1 MAPRRYLNFDLLLDQ
16 EGEGQYQALVT
27 GSPLG
32 ETPSV
37 RFRLPF
43 DATTL
48 ENLLLKLD
56 PGRSGTRRVGG
67 SPAQQAAMDFGGPL
81 FEAVFRDEMLL
92 AWSRSMDRAREEGDG
107 LRLRLRLSDAPAIAG
122 LPWELLY
129 DQRINAFLAQ
139 SERTPVVRFLD
150 LPRPPRP
157 IAVDGPLRV
166 LVVISS
172 PTDLEELDVEAEWA
186 RIQEALA
193 PKVADRVVVVDRL
206 PEATLTELGRW
217 LRRRPTHVVHF
228 VGHGDFDQRIREG
241 VIYFQDD
248 RGRSKAVTSS
258 VLGPFLRDHDPL
270 RMVVLN
276 ACRSA
281 RADLVDPYGGM
292 AQGLVQQ
299 DATAVVAMQ
308 FPISDR
314 AAVAFTGAFY
324 GALVDGLPVD
334 QAASSARKALLADF
348 SDEWATPVLFLRSPD
363 GDIFQQVHAPVD
375 EDAADPGADI
385 GGNVGVDTESGTDS
399 TTGGDEAVAASGPDD
414 PARAS
419 GGSTDDGNR
428 TTAVLPVTPPEA
440 TPDSASAP
448 PADAAVS
455 HTPRGFSY
463 THPVRPET
471 VAGPRARPAPTPP
484 PRQPAPAPPPSAS
497 PPPPPP
503 PSPPPGPRPRRRLL
517 VLGLAGAAALLVVL
531 AILGAVSLLGD
542 EPGGG
547 GGNGGGGGEQEVAL
561 PRSEPLTDSQL
572 LVAAGT
578 SQRDQHVWLLDLD
591 SPSSATKVSR
601 GTTREWIPVLN
612 PARTTVVFARERPGD
627 AAVAELMVAG
637 AADGAGVRPFF
648 ADGAPAECAG
658 TMLRPAWFPDRDAL
672 AVPCTDTSG
681 VAHLVVVDLAGE
693 LLGTLDPPPE
703 LGPLA
708 TLGDPTISADGSAV
722 VVWGNPAAPAAG
734 GSLYVVDVASG
745 TWSLLRSG
753 QEEEEYS
760 DAVFSEQGDRLAF
773 RQDTGGGNFR
783 VVVAS
788 VTASGLGPGTVVAA
802 APGKDQDPM
811 FSVDGTQVAYGHVDP
826 GQNGQRQELRV
837 VAATG
842 GSSFRPVQP
851 PGGLDFLSV
860 PAWSRR

>member
-1 MAPRRYLNFDLLLDQ
+1 MASRRYLNFDLLLDQ

-32 ETPSV
+32 DTPSV

-43 DATTL
+43 DATSL

-81 FEAVFRDEMLL
+81 FKAVFCDEMLL
-92 AWSRSMDRAREEGDG
+92 AWSRSMDRAREQGDG

-129 DQRINAFLAQ
+129 DERINAFLAQ

-157 IAVDGPLRV
+157 IAVDGPLRI

-186 RIQEALA
+186 RIREALA
-193 PKVADRVVVVDRL
+193 AKVAERVVVVDRL
-206 PEATLTELGRW
+206 PEATLTELGHW
-217 LRRRPTHVVHF
+217 LRRHPTHVVHF

-241 VIYFQDD
+241 VVYFQDD

-375 EDAADPGADI
+375 EDEPGDLLRGPVGEQTGDPPATPGVAAQPDAEAGAEPDAVAVADRA
-385 GGNVGVDTESGTDS
+385 GGGDDATTVLPTLPAVERPASPPAAAPDTADAGATAPESG
-399 TTGGDEAVAASGPDD
+399 
-414 PARAS
+414 
-419 GGSTDDGNR
+419 
-428 TTAVLPVTPPEA
+428 
-440 TPDSASAP
+440 
-448 PADAAVS
+448 
-455 HTPRGFSY
+455 TPRGFSY
-463 THPVRPET
+463 THPVRPE
-471 VAGPRARPAPTPP
+471 AAAAPRAWPPATPP
-484 PRQPAPAPPPSAS
+484 PRQPAPPPSGS
-497 PPPPPP
+497 PPAP
-503 PSPPPGPRPRRRLL
+503 PSPPHRSRTGRRLL
-517 VLGLAGAAALLVVL
+517 LLGLGGVAALLVLLMVV
-531 AILGAVSLLGD
+531 GAVSLLGD
-542 EPGGG
+542 DPGGG
-547 GGNGGGGGEQEVAL
+547 GDEGDVGGQVAV
-561 PRSEPLTDSQL
+561 PRSEPLTASQL

-591 SPSSATKVSR
+591 SPSSAIKISQ
-601 GTTREWIPVLN
+601 GSTREWIPSLS
-612 PARTTVVFARERPGD
+612 PDRATVVFARAVPGEP
-627 AAVAELMVAG
+627 AVAELMVAG

-681 VAHLVVVDLAGE
+681 VAHLVVADLAGE
-693 LLGTLDPPPE
+693 ALGTLDPPAE

-708 TLGDPTISADGSAV
+708 TLGDPTISSDGSAI
-722 VVWGNPAAPAAG
+722 VVWGNRAAPAAG

-745 TWSLLRSG
+745 SWSLLRPG
-753 QEEEEYS
+753 DDGERYS
-760 DAVFSEQGDRLAF
+760 DAVFSEDGTLLAF
-773 RQDTGGGNFR
+773 REDTGGGNFR
-783 VVVAS
+783 VVVAPI
-788 VTASGLGPGTVVAA
+788 TASGLGGGTVVAA
-802 APGKDQDPM
+802 APGKDQDPV
-811 FSVDGTQVAYGHVDP
+811 FSADGTQVAYGHVDP
-826 GQNGQRQELRV
+826 GENGQRQELRV
-837 VAATG
+837 VDVNG
-842 GSSFRPVQP
+842 GSFRPVQP
-851 PGGLDFLSV
+851 PGGLDFLAV

>member
-16 EGEGQYQALVT
+16 EGDGQYQALVT

-56 PGRSGTRRVGG
+56 PGRSGTRRLGG
-67 SPAQQAAMDFGGPL
+67 TPQAQAAMDFGGPL

-92 AWSRSMDRAREEGDG
+92 AWSRSMDRARERGDG

-129 DQRINAFLAQ
+129 DERVNAFLAQ

-157 IAVDGPLRV
+157 IAVDGPLRI

-193 PKVADRVVVVDRL
+193 PKMADRVVVVDRL

-217 LRRRPTHVVHF
+217 LRQHPTHVVHF

-281 RADLVDPYGGM
+281 RTDLVDPYGGM

-334 QAASSARKALLADF
+334 QAASSARKALLADYA
-348 SDEWATPVLFLRSPD
+348 DEWATPVLFLRSPD
-363 GDIFQQVHAPVD
+363 GDIFQQVHAPADDD
-375 EDAADPGADI
+375 EAGDLLDGAT
-385 GGNVGVDTESGTDS
+385 GGA
-399 TTGGDEAVAASGPDD
+399 TGGDGDAASPQEADAG
-414 PARAS
+414 
-419 GGSTDDGNR
+419 TDDDDRDDSVDEPGGGEPDGPVPAGPSTPSADAVR
-428 TTAVLPVTPPEA
+428 ATAVLPA
-440 TPDSASAP
+440 TPAETA
-448 PADAAVS
+448 
-455 HTPRGFSY
+455 PRGFSY
-463 THPVRPET
+463 THPVRPEA
-471 VAGPRARPAPTPP
+471 VAGPRARPS
-484 PRQPAPAPPPSAS
+484 APPPSRPAS
-497 PPPPPP
+497 APPSSGSPVAGPPPTGRAVPPP
-503 PSPPPGPRPRRRLL
+503 AARPRRRLL
-517 VLGLAGAAALLVVL
+517 VLGLAGAAALIVVL
-531 AILGAVSLLGD
+531 AVVGAVSLLGD

-547 GGNGGGGGEQEVAL
+547 GGNGGGEPEAVL
-561 PRSEPLTDSQL
+561 PRSEPLTESQL

-578 SQRDQHVWLLDLD
+578 SQRDQHLWLLDLD
-591 SPSSATKVSR
+591 SPASAVKITH
-601 GTTREWIPVLN
+601 GTTREWIPVLS
-612 PARTTVVFARERPGD
+612 PDRATVVFARDRGD
-627 AAVAELMVAG
+627 GVAELMAAG

-648 ADGAPAECAG
+648 ADGPPGECAG
-658 TMLRPAWFPDRDAL
+658 TMLRPAWFPDRDEL
-672 AVPCTDTSG
+672 VVPCTDTSG

-693 LLGTLDPPPE
+693 LLGTLDPPAE

-722 VVWGNPAAPAAG
+722 VVWGNAAAPAAG

-745 TWSLLRSG
+745 GWSLLRAG
-753 QEEEEYS
+753 DREEYS
-760 DAVFSEQGDRLAF
+760 DAVFSEDGARLAF

-783 VVVAS
+783 VVVAPI
-788 VTASGLGPGTVVAA
+788 TESGLGAGTVVAA

-811 FSVDGTQVAYGHVDP
+811 FSADGTEVVYGHVDP
-826 GQNGQRQELRV
+826 RQNGLRQELRV
-837 VAATG
+837 VSVTG
-842 GSSFRPVQP
+842 GPFRPVQP